1 MPWVGKDVKSHGL
14 RYSYFMTLDE
24 RLKTLLDPLGAESKR
39 MFGGTCFMI
48 NGNMVIGTFRD
59 GILVR
64 VGKDGH
70 AAALKL
76 PGAATFEMQGRTMQG
91 YVLVGAKSIT
101 RDAFSC
107 IPPMKIAADRTSSWN

>member
-1 MPWVGKDVKSHGL
+1 
-14 RYSYFMTLDE
+14 MTLEE
-24 RLKTLLDPLGAESKR
+24 RLKTLLDPMGAESKR

-48 NGNMVIGTFRD
+48 NGNMVIGTFRE

-91 YVLVGAKSIT
+91 YVLVGATSIT
-101 RDAFSC
+101 GDAALKGWVDRALAFVNTL
-107 IPPMKIAADRTSSWN
+107 PAKAAKKPAKKKR